1 MRIAHLSD
9 IQIRNFRR
17 HQEFIDSFENLYKSL
32 REKKIDAIVVAG
44 DIAHTKTQI
53 SPEFVEICID
63 FFFELKKIAP
73 LYIVP
78 GNHDGNLNN
87 LTRQDAITPLVK
99 ALKDPR
105 IFYYKHS
112 GVFKSIDPGIN
123 FVVYSCF
130 DQDWPS
136 KSDIDQNKINIGLFH
151 GFVNGAKLQNGQLVE
166 DTPYELNKFLE
177 SVDYLMLGDIHQ
189 QQFLDKEKRAAYPG
203 SLIQQNFGESL
214 EHGYLL
220 WEIESK
226 NKHNVEFVVLPNVFP
241 FYTLEVTDEL
251 QFETSLNWQKG
262 ARIRVFSRQLT
273 VFEKKELTDKINS
286 VYAPSDLSWV
296 DNSNVHRQDVK
307 LLSIQEK
314 LENLDDLAVQEKL
327 LREYLR
333 PYDLAEDHI
342 QKILEINKSYNN
354 EARKDDEIF
363 RNIQYNLGK
372 MKFHNTFSYGE
383 DNEFD
388 FAKYKGIVGVFGKNG
403 TGKALDV
410 NTEIPTTSGWK
421 TIKDINVGDFVFGP
435 NGKPTKVIAKSPL
448 YSNRICYEVCFSDD
462 SSVVCDSE
470 HLWTVEDHHSRAKK
484 QNIFQTLTTR
494 TLKNNLTWRNKE
506 KNIGRE
512 WSVDVSE
519 PVEYDKK
526 ELPIHPYTL
535 GCWLGDGTS
544 SNSGFTSADAQIIEN
559 LNNFGENVVKQN
571 GKKNIAYTIKNLI
584 TKLKKINL
592 NNDKH
597 IPDIYLQSSVKDR
610 RLLLAGLLDTD
621 GYCDKRG
628 QIEFCSTNKKLAYD
642 FLELVSSLGYK
653 ATISESDAKLYGRVV
668 SKKYRI
674 YFKTSDDVFLLSR
687 KNKNIHKN
695 TYFNIKRRFI
705 VDIKS
710 CRRRLV
716 QCLVVDNESHL
727 FLVTRNFIPTHNSS
741 VVVDIPLYTIFNK
754 ISKEGVVKN
763 DLIIN
768 EDKEDCA
775 GEIEIQ
781 VGPDKH
787 VITRAT
793 HVYVKSGARQGSP
806 VLQGKTEVAYKIIKR
821 DGTEEDCTA
830 EQRQDTDKLIRQRFG
845 TAEDFIST
853 SMSPQWQLLGIVN
866 AKSTERLKLIGRYFD
881 IDIFAKKHK
890 LANDEWKGIKG
901 QLKLFEKRNFD
912 EEFTIVTDKAEKAKA
927 SAEFHQSHKN
937 IHAGD
942 VKRFDIEITQLQAQ
956 VVKLDTSVKD
966 FDEDRIV
973 EWLRKSQETINELE
987 ARLKTSRELTEKKN
1001 SFDFNCL
1008 KSQGEI
1014 YNKIHTNKKLIS
1026 TLANACGCVHQ
1037 ETCSIHEKIAGYEK
1051 QIEEFQKQTSGSEDE
1066 FKKLWND
1073 FAQIKPEPE
1082 NRILDVLSETKRQHD
1097 EVLRDKDRLTEYRAQ
1112 DIINKDLQQ
1121 KINKLIYQRST
1132 AMLDFKNSEQS
1143 YLHAW
1148 GDYSKQCAIL
1158 EEIAKS
1164 KKEYERIKKEFD
1176 VYGHFISAMSKDGI
1190 VKKIVSDNLNIIN
1203 SEIKKILAKGV
1214 GFEVEIESTEDG
1226 DGKAIEIYFKHESSK
1241 KRRIE
1246 LCSGMEKSISAL
1258 VIRAALINVTTLP
1271 KCNIFVLDEPFGSL
1285 DAEYKD
1291 SVTHILDYLKSVFDC
1306 VILIT
1311 HDEYFRDIVDHV
1323 VEISRNDEGYSV
1335 INY

>member
-1 MRIAHLSD
+1 MIRIAQISD
-9 IQIRNFRR
+9 TQIRNFRR
-17 HQEFIDSFENLYKSL
+17 HDEYRKSYENLYASL
-32 REKKIDAIVVAG
+32 REKKVHLIILVG

-53 SPEFVEICID
+53 SPEFVDMCVD
-63 FFFELKKIAP
+63 FFKNLANIAH
-73 LYIVP
+73 LIVIP

-87 LTRQDAITPLVK
+87 LSRMDAISPLIK
-99 ALKDPR
+99 AIGNQNR
-105 IFYYKHS
+105 IHYYKDS
-112 GVFKSIDPGIN
+112 GVYSFPGGFSGN
-123 FVVYSCF
+123 VVVYSCF
-130 DQDWPS
+130 DNNWPT
-136 KSDIDQNKINIGLFH
+136 KEQIQAKVDPINNQINIGLFH
-151 GFVNGAKLQNGQLVE
+151 GMVQGALLQNDSVVE
-166 DTPYELNKFLE
+166 DSPYEVKKFLND
-177 SVDYLMLGDIHQ
+177 VDYLMLGDIHK
-189 QQFLDKEKRAAYPG
+189 QQFLDKDRRSAYCG
-203 SLIQQNFGESL
+203 SFPQQNFGESV
-214 EHGYLL
+214 EKGYLL
-220 WEIESK
+220 WEIENK
-226 NKHNVEFVVLPNVFP
+226 NKHNVEFVVLPNVCP

-251 QFETSLNWQKG
+251 QFDTSLNWQKG

-333 PYDLAEDHI
+333 PHDLAEDHI

-403 TGKALDV
+403 VGK
-410 NTEIPTTSGWK
+410 
-421 TIKDINVGDFVFGP
+421 
-435 NGKPTKVIAKSPL
+435 
-448 YSNRICYEVCFSDD
+448 
-462 SSVVCDSE
+462 
-470 HLWTVEDHHSRAKK
+470 
-484 QNIFQTLTTR
+484 
-494 TLKNNLTWRNKE
+494 
-506 KNIGRE
+506 
-512 WSVDVSE
+512 
-519 PVEYDKK
+519 
-526 ELPIHPYTL
+526 
-535 GCWLGDGTS
+535 
-544 SNSGFTSADAQIIEN
+544 
-559 LNNFGENVVKQN
+559 
-571 GKKNIAYTIKNLI
+571 
-584 TKLKKINL
+584 
-592 NNDKH
+592 
-597 IPDIYLQSSVKDR
+597 
-610 RLLLAGLLDTD
+610 
-621 GYCDKRG
+621 
-628 QIEFCSTNKKLAYD
+628 
-642 FLELVSSLGYK
+642 
-653 ATISESDAKLYGRVV
+653 
-668 SKKYRI
+668 
-674 YFKTSDDVFLLSR
+674 
-687 KNKNIHKN
+687 
-695 TYFNIKRRFI
+695 
-705 VDIKS
+705 
-710 CRRRLV
+710 
-716 QCLVVDNESHL
+716 
-727 FLVTRNFIPTHNSS
+727 SS

-806 VLQGKTEVAYKIIKR
+806 VLQGKTEVAYKVIKK

-881 IDIFAKKHK
+881 IDIFAQKHK

-912 EEFTIVTDKAEKAKA
+912 EEFAIVTDKAEKAKA
-927 SAEFHQSHKN
+927 SAEFHQSHKS

-942 VKRFDIEITQLQAQ
+942 VKRFDTEITQLQAQ
-956 VVKLDTSVKD
+956 LVKLDVSVKD
-966 FDEDRIV
+966 FDDTRIN
-973 EWLRKSQETINELE
+973 EWLLESQKHIDSLE
-987 ARLKTSRELTEKKN
+987 ARLKVSRELTEKKN
-1001 SFDFNCL
+1001 SFDWNHL
-1008 KSQGEI
+1008 KTQGEI
-1014 YNKIHTNKKLIS
+1014 YSKINTNKKLIS
-1026 TLANACGCVHQ
+1026 TLGNACGCIHQ
-1037 ETCSIHEKIAGYEK
+1037 ETCSIHEKIAVYER
-1051 QIEEFQKQTSGSEDE
+1051 QIEDLQSQTSGTEEE

-1073 FAQIKPEPE
+1073 FAQIKPESE
-1082 NRILDVLSETKRQHD
+1082 SKILEELKQCKAAHHACVSEQERHA
-1097 EVLRDKDRLTEYRAQ
+1097 EYREKNAS
-1112 DIINKDLQQ
+1112 NKDLQQ
-1121 KINKLIYQRST
+1121 KINKLSSERST
-1132 AMLDFKNSEQS
+1132 AMREFKNSEQS

-1158 EEIAKS
+1158 EEITKS

-1214 GFEVEIESTEDG
+1214 GFEVEIESSEDG

-1335 INY
+1335 INS